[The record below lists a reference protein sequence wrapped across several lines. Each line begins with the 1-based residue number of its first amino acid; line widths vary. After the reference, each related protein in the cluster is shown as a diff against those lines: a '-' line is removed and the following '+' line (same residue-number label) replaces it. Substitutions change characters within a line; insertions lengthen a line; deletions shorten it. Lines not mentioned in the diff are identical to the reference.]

1 MGHRSEETKLSKSP
15 PSIAPVSRAFARIDQ
30 DAPAAWQQAAT
41 SAGEQQRNSSAV
53 APPAAAPPAAAPPP
67 AAVALPLLSIHS
79 VFRDRFVRVNARG
92 GLRADAEFP
101 WSDESWFRALPQLC
115 AQERVPALSG
125 QAKENEVAAAA
136 GGDDDDPAA
145 ELERRL
151 SRTWFALQS
160 ERVGKLLSLHDG
172 RDKPGRGGGGSGAPS
187 RAFVPLAELSP
198 PSRRRRAP
206 HAAHRPE
213 EPRAPPSACWRLE
226 EGGLRNRG
234 SRGWLNVRPSGATT
248 CIGRMGMRMRVRAWA
263 STRGHMGMSMGMSM
277 GMGVCTCLVHRSALT
292 LCRPPLAPHTLQA
305 TCVDTATKARHGAPR
320 TSRCPRPSSCC

>member
-125 QAKENEVAAAA
+125 QAKENEVGAAP
-136 GGDDDDPAA
+136 GGDDDPAA

-172 RDKPGRGGGGSGAPS
+172 REKPGRGGGASGAPS

-248 CIGRMGMRMRVRAWA
+248 CIEAWA
-263 STRGHMGMSMGMSM
+263 CACACGHGQAHARGHEHGHGR
-277 GMGVCTCLVHRSALT
+277 VHVPCASRPHSLPPTPRPPHAAGDLRGHGNQGPPWRTADIAVPSTELLLLT
-292 LCRPPLAPHTLQA
+292 LTL
-305 TCVDTATKARHGAPR
+305 T
-320 TSRCPRPSSCC
+320 

>member
-1 MGHRSEETKLSKSP
+1 MHWLALFLTIGGLLSMGHRSEETKLSKSP

-41 SAGEQQRNSSAV
+41 SAGEQQQNSSAV
-53 APPAAAPPAAAPPP
+53 APPAAAPPATAPPP
-67 AAVALPLLSIHS
+67 AAAALPLLSIHS

-115 AQERVPALSG
+115 AQDGVPPLPG
-125 QAKENEVAAAA
+125 QAKENEMAAAT
-136 GGDDDDPAA
+136 GGDDDDDPAA

-172 RDKPGRGGGGSGAPS
+172 RDKQGGGGGGGGSGAPS

-206 HAAHRPE
+206 HAAHRPQE
-213 EPRAPPSACWRLE
+213 SKVPPSACWRLE

-234 SRGWLNVRPSGATT
+234 SRGWLNVRPSGAST
-248 CIGRMGMRMRVRAWA
+248 CILHVGMRMHIWAWA
-263 STRGHMGMSMGMSM
+263 W
-277 GMGVCTCLVHRSALT
+277 AW
-292 LCRPPLAPHTLQA
+292 A
-305 TCVDTATKARHGAPR
+305 
-320 TSRCPRPSSCC
+320 